1 MTTGDHPKTSSTK
14 PRSYDDITEAFCRG
28 NLAAAWRSGM
38 RGRKPS
44 RKIEAGAP
52 AVVEGDEREVAQQ
65 GGGK

>member
-1 MTTGDHPKTSSTK
+1 MTGAAQTKPTSTK

-52 AVVEGDEREVAQQ
+52 AVVEGDEREAAQQ
-65 GGGK
+65 AGGK